1 MKKKFTVMIIAF
13 AMIIGTTGVSFA
25 GTKGAINLKLHFA
38 DLYKIFNFITGGNQG
53 ANPDE
58 DTDKDQDKDDN
69 NSNDNIISGN
79 SQQAVQ
85 VLNLVNKERSKVGL
99 TDLTLNNKLNNVAQ
113 LKAEDMA
120 KNGYFSHNSPT
131 YGSAFDMMKKY
142 GISYISAGE
151 NIAKGQKSAESVMKA
166 WMASSGHKANILKKE
181 YKELGVGYA
190 ADKKGNTY
198 WVQMFIS

>member
-1 MKKKFTVMIIAF
+1 MKKKFITMIIVF

-38 DLYKIFNFITGGNQG
+38 DLYKIFNFITGGNQDI
-53 ANPDE
+53 NP
-58 DTDKDQDKDDN
+58 DKDQDKDDN
-69 NSNDNIISGN
+69 DSNDNVISGN
-79 SQQAVQ
+79 SQQSVQ
-85 VLNLVNKERSKVGL
+85 VLNLVNKERNKVGL
-99 TDLTLNNKLNNVAQ
+99 GELTLNNKLNNVAQ

-181 YKELGVGYA
+181 YEELGVGYA
-190 ADKKGNTY
+190 VDKKGNTY

>member
-1 MKKKFTVMIIAF
+1 
-13 AMIIGTTGVSFA
+13 
-25 GTKGAINLKLHFA
+25 
-38 DLYKIFNFITGGNQG
+38 
-53 ANPDE
+53 
-58 DTDKDQDKDDN
+58 
-69 NSNDNIISGN
+69 
-79 SQQAVQ
+79 
-85 VLNLVNKERSKVGL
+85 
-99 TDLTLNNKLNNVAQ
+99 
-113 LKAEDMA
+113 MA

-190 ADKKGNTY
+190 VDKKGNTY